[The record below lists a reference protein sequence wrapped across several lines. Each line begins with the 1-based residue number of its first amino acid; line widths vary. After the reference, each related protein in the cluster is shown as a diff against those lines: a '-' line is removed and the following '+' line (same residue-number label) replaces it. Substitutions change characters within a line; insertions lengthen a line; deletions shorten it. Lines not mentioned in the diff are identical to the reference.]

1 MPQHK
6 PVLSLLDWAL
16 KSVECLV
23 KNLVLSTS
31 DKIINQRNL
40 VNLGVV
46 FYVFDVAVMS
56 GILNNQIDKLSQA
69 SRDCS
74 WRSEQERCDGAGV
87 RHQTVHTGARRSKYP
102 HRAHIRLVEG
112 EQLAVSSQQSA
123 VSSQQF

>member
-23 KNLVLSTS
+23 KNLVLHTS

-46 FYVFDVAVMS
+46 FDVLMLPS
-56 GILNNQIDKLSQA
+56 CFGILNNQIDKLSQA

-74 WRSEQERCDGAGV
+74 RRPDQEGCDRAGG
-87 RHQTVHTGARRSKYP
+87 RLQTVHTGARGCKYP
-102 HRAHIRLVEG
+102 YGAHIRLVEG
-112 EQLAVSSQQSA
+112 EH
-123 VSSQQF
+123 